1 MRKRWLVVGGLVV
14 ALAAGVGLLAGCG
27 SAQQQGGEPD
37 PAPTPGPAPSTA
49 AYDGLA
55 VAQPAIPEKPAED
68 DYDTWMNT
76 LDANPVDFNF
86 TQSLSA
92 FAYRSAAAVLDPT
105 TDAVGANANVNAD
118 ASVNSAYSP
127 LSLYYALALAGEGAA
142 GTTAEQIAAAL
153 GTPANLSTAEQCGNL
168 FRVLA
173 TDPQSEVTLAN
184 SLWLGKDTPFE
195 QAFIDTA
202 INQFYATPFSAEFGT
217 AATDAA
223 IASWISDNTGGLINP
238 QVQTDASQ
246 ILSIINAIYF
256 KGSWSDPFDTSA
268 TTQEVFHAE
277 QGDVQV
283 DFMTQRL
290 ESPQDFRRTDTYL
303 RASRSF
309 GGGASMTF
317 VLPAEGT
324 SAADLMADPAALEE
338 AFTAPSDDLGRI
350 TYIMPKATFDSSFD
364 LIPALKRLGVEDAFG
379 DAANFSN
386 LTSTPAFISE
396 VKQESHVTWDEEG
409 AEAGAYTNMGIAK
422 MALPP
427 ENVEEVELRLD
438 RPFLFQITSSQ
449 GIPLFIGICGDPTKT
464 A

>member
-1 MRKRWLVVGGLVV
+1 
-14 ALAAGVGLLAGCG
+14 
-27 SAQQQGGEPD
+27 
-37 PAPTPGPAPSTA
+37 
-49 AYDGLA
+49 
-55 VAQPAIPEKPAED
+55 
-68 DYDTWMNT
+68 
-76 LDANPVDFNF
+76 
-86 TQSLSA
+86 
-92 FAYRSAAAVLDPT
+92 
-105 TDAVGANANVNAD
+105 
-118 ASVNSAYSP
+118 
-127 LSLYYALALAGEGAA
+127 
-142 GTTAEQIAAAL
+142 
-153 GTPANLSTAEQCGNL
+153 
-168 FRVLA
+168 
-173 TDPQSEVTLAN
+173 
-184 SLWLGKDTPFE
+184 
-195 QAFIDTA
+195 
-202 INQFYATPFSAEFGT
+202 
-217 AATDAA
+217 
-223 IASWISDNTGGLINP
+223 
-238 QVQTDASQ
+238 
-246 ILSIINAIYF
+246 
-256 KGSWSDPFDTSA
+256 
-268 TTQEVFHAE
+268 
-277 QGDVQV
+277 
-283 DFMTQRL
+283 
-290 ESPQDFRRTDTYL
+290 
-303 RASRSF
+303 
-309 GGGASMTF
+309 MTF